1 MRRTLE
7 PCRRLS
13 GGSPV
18 SALLWWL
25 IPLVATL
32 LALAW
37 AASRNR
43 PRRSVGTH
51 ESLGDMARFRAAMRK
66 PMPVEQPATPRDRP
80 PARRPASSRPRR
92 SASPSRSA
100 SDRRRNHA

>member
-1 MRRTLE
+1 
-7 PCRRLS
+7 
-13 GGSPV
+13 V

-25 IPLVATL
+25 IPIGATL

-66 PMPVEQPATPRDRP
+66 PMPAEQPPPARPRP
-80 PARRPASSRPRR
+80 PARRPAASSRPRR
-92 SASPSRSA
+92 PASASRSA
-100 SDRRRNHA
+100 SERRRNHA

>member
-1 MRRTLE
+1 M
-7 PCRRLS
+7 
-13 GGSPV
+13 

-51 ESLGDMARFRAAMRK
+51 ESLGDMARFRAAMRSA
-66 PMPVEQPATPRDRP
+66 V
-80 PARRPASSRPRR
+80 ARVSS
-92 SASPSRSA
+92 
-100 SDRRRNHA
+100 